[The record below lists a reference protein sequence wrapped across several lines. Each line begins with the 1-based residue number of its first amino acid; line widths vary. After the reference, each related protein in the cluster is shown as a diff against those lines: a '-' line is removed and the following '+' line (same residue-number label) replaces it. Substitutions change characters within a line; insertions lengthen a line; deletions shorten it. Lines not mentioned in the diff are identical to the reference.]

1 LKKTHI
7 VVITA
12 ILLVIVFVLASFLV
26 TGKKQESA
34 TALARKNAE
43 ALIREHSPVLGD
55 PAAKVTL
62 TEFMDPACETCRAFD
77 PFIKQML
84 AAYPGRLRLVV
95 RYAPLHAGADYMCAL
110 LEASKR
116 QGKYWETRQ
125 LMYETQPQWTEHHTA
140 RPELLWKH
148 LPRIGLNV
156 DRLKKDAN
164 DPAIVR
170 VVQQDMA
177 DARTLQVTKTPGFFV
192 NGKPLV
198 VFGYEQLR
206 ALIESELRA
215 NY

>member
-1 LKKTHI
+1 MKKSHI
-7 VVITA
+7 V
-12 ILLVIVFVLASFLV
+12 ILSSIFLVILFILGSFLV
-26 TGKKQESA
+26 TGQKQESA

-43 ALIREHSPVLGD
+43 ALIRDHSPVLGD

-62 TEFMDPACETCRAFD
+62 TEFIDPACETCRAFD

-84 AAYPGRLRLVV
+84 AAYPGKLKLVV
-95 RYAPLHAGADYMCAL
+95 RYAPLHAGADYMCAV

-125 LMYETQPQWTEHHTA
+125 LMYDTQPQWAEHHTA

-156 DRLKKDAN
+156 DQLKKDAN
-164 DPAIVR
+164 DPAIAR
-170 VVQQDMA
+170 LIQQDMA
-177 DARTLQVTKTPGFFV
+177 DARTLGVAKTPGFFV
-192 NGKPLV
+192 NGKPLIR
-198 VFGYEQLR
+198 FGYEQLQ
-206 ALIESELRA
+206 ALIEGELRA